1 MIEVL
6 TAYIATK
13 EGNSPMPKAKRL
25 AAWAAAL
32 CSFSLL
38 ASACGSPATPANQSA
53 APQEVKGPKVQGRLV
68 WSGIGEPVTFNPI
81 LQSDVNSAWV
91 VQRVFTGLVEINE
104 KLEVAPDIATDW
116 TQSPDG
122 LQWTFKLRSDVKFHD
137 GKPLTADDVAFTYN
151 AIKEKGY
158 TGPRS
163 GEFAALD
170 RVEAVDPAT
179 VRFILKE
186 PFAPFL
192 ANLTYGILPKHIY
205 GEKPVADMKE
215 NPANRRPVGTGP
227 WKMGEWVPGQYL
239 SLVRNDAFYSE
250 GPYMPEMVLKF
261 VQDGNVAVAQLEA
274 GEFDIGAIPPTSV
287 KRFQEK
293 LSDQFN
299 FYPYQGMGF
308 EYLAFNL
315 TKPGLNELAVRQA
328 IAYAVDRQKIVSDI
342 LEGQGVV
349 LNAPVPPASWAYI
362 EAPLRFP
369 YDPATATKL
378 LDGAGYTKGADGI
391 YARNG
396 QRLSFTITTNTGSP
410 VRESECLFIQKALK
424 EIGIELKFNLVELS
438 VFQGK
443 AMPTG
448 AFDMVLNRLN
458 LNSVDPDPYT
468 YFHSSQGQK
477 NAKGTFVGFNISQ
490 YSNPAVDQLLD
501 DGRKSTDQAARK
513 AIYAKYQQ
521 IIADEIPWLVLF
533 NYKSTYA
540 VKKNVQGVVMSPI
553 GPTKSRL
560 WYVE

>member
-1 MIEVL
+1 MQR
-6 TAYIATK
+6 
-13 EGNSPMPKAKRL
+13 AKRL
-25 AAWAAAL
+25 AITLAVL

-38 ASACGSPATPANQSA
+38 ASACSTTTKPADTSTMTPAAPA
-53 APQEVKGPKVQGRLV
+53 AATGPKVQGRLT

-81 LQSDVNSAWV
+81 LQSDTNSAWV

-104 KLEVAPDIATDW
+104 KLEVAPDIATKW

-122 LQWTFKLRSDVKFHD
+122 LQWTFTLRGDVKFHD
-137 GKPLTADDVAFTYN
+137 GKPLTAEDVAFTYN
-151 AIKEKGY
+151 AIKDKGY

-170 RVEAVDPAT
+170 RVEVVDPTT
-179 VRFILKE
+179 VKFILKQ

-192 ANLTYGILPKHIY
+192 ANLTYGILPRHIY

-215 NPANRRPVGTGP
+215 NPANRKPVGTGP
-227 WKMGEWVPGQYL
+227 WKFGEWVPGQYL
-239 SLVRNDAFYSE
+239 TLVRNDSFYGE
-250 GPYMPEMVLKF
+250 GPYIPEMVLKF
-261 VQDGNVAVAQLEA
+261 VQDGNVATAKLEA

-293 LSDQFN
+293 LSGTFN
-299 FYPYQGMGF
+299 FYPYQGLGF

-315 TKPGLNELAVRQA
+315 TRPGLGDKAVRQA
-328 IAYAVDRQKIVSDI
+328 IAYALDRQKIVSDI

-349 LNAPVPPASWAYI
+349 LNAPVPPASWAYT
-362 EAPLRFP
+362 EAPLRFT
-369 YDPATATKL
+369 YDPARATRL
-378 LDGAGYTKGADGI
+378 LEEAGYAKGADGI
-391 YARNG
+391 YAKDG
-396 QRLSFTITTNTGSP
+396 QRLSYKITTNTGSP

-424 EIGIELKFNLVELS
+424 EIGIELNIDLVELS

-448 AFDMVLNRLN
+448 NFDMVLNRLN

-468 YFHSSQGQK
+468 YFHSSQGKK

-490 YSNPAVDQLLD
+490 YTNPEIDRLLEE
-501 DGRKSTDQAARK
+501 GRKITDQTQRK
-513 AIYAKYQQ
+513 AIYAQYQQ
-521 IIADEIPWLVLF
+521 MIAEDIPWLVLF

-540 VKKNVQGVVMSPI
+540 IKKSVQGVVMSPT
-553 GPTKSRL
+553 GPTKGRL
-560 WYVE
+560 WYME